1 MWQPQRHIEFHADGF
16 NQIAIH
22 FVVRDMCKF
31 LPAVLL
37 FLSGLS
43 VFSQQIP
50 VQNQKGE
57 RFTLNGYVKD
67 SLSGE
72 SVIGATITINGQT
85 QGVASNQY
93 GFYSLTLP
101 QGTYEIDI
109 SHVSYQ
115 SKSVII
121 TLNKDVS
128 YNFELLPKSA
138 SIGEV
143 VIYTK
148 RRDANVKNAQMGKI
162 DLSINQ
168 IKNIPAFMGEVDVLK
183 AIQLLPGVRNA
194 GEGNA
199 GFYVRGGGPDQNLI
213 MLDDAVV
220 YNTGHLFGFF
230 SIFNSDAIKNT
241 SLIKGGMPAQ
251 YGGRLSSVL
260 DIAMKD
266 GNMNKTQVDGGI
278 GLIASRLSI
287 QGPIKKDKASYMI
300 SARRTYVD
308 VLVKPFISKSSA
320 FYGSGYYFYDL
331 NAKVNYRFSEKDRL
345 YLSGYFGRDVFNF
358 NNAKRSFKSNIPWG
372 NSTATLR
379 WNHVFSRRLFANTTL
394 VFNDYKFRFAA
405 AQNDFNIALAS
416 GIRDGN
422 AKIDFDY
429 YPLPKHKMKFGG
441 LYTFHK
447 FIPNVVSGQQD
458 STVFQPNNES
468 VKYANETALYVQDD
482 WDLSDK
488 IKINYGLRW
497 SSFTQVGP
505 FTKFER
511 DADGN
516 KIDSTTYK
524 SFEPVKSYGGLEP
537 RLTVRYALNDETSL
551 KFAINRNY
559 QYIHLVSN
567 SGNTLPTDLWVPSTY
582 IVKPQISWQ
591 YAAGFFKNFN
601 DNKFETSL
609 ELYYK
614 NMRNQVDYKEGYTP
628 SLRDPE
634 LDFVFGKAWSYGAEL
649 FVHKTRGRLNGWI
662 GYTLSWTWRKF
673 PDLNEGEKFP
683 AKYDR
688 RHDVSVVANYEL
700 NKKWRLGAVFVYGTG
715 NATTLPERFY
725 FIDGVLT
732 QEYSK
737 VNQYRLD
744 AYHRLDLAATYTPV
758 PKRKKKVQSSW
769 VFSIYNVYSHLNPYF
784 IYFDQT
790 GNLQNGDL
798 QVQAKQVSLF
808 PILPAVT
815 WNFKW

>member
-72 SVIGATITINGQT
+72 SVIGTTITINGQT

-241 SLIKGGMPAQ
+241 SLIKGGMSAQ

-614 NMRNQVDYKEGYTP
+614 DMRNQVDYKEGYTP